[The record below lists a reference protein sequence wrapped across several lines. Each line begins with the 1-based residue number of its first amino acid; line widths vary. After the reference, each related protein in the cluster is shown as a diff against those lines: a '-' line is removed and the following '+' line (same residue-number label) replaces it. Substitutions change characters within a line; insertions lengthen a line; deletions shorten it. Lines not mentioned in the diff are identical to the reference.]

1 MKINL
6 SDLTKEIKQED
17 NKKTKKA
24 LKSLRLR
31 SFEWDNGL
39 DRRTR
44 TMNGWKLGLLTGQNK
59 KRVAEVQ
66 ISNVLMPFWWVSSIY
81 HLFTVCAM
89 SLKKQMV
96 TKNV

>member
-1 MKINL
+1 
-6 SDLTKEIKQED
+6 
-17 NKKTKKA
+17 

-39 DRRTR
+39 DEAHEDYEWLEVGFI
-44 TMNGWKLGLLTGQNK
+44 NWSKIK
-59 KRVAEVQ
+59 KGVAEVQ
-66 ISNVLMPFWWVSSIY
+66 ISNVLMPFLVELSSQ
-81 HLFTVCAM
+81 FTTYSLSVAM